1 MSYIAMVVDAS
12 YPNDIRVRK
21 EAESLVNSGNKVVVI
36 CPRKKNDDKTEKI
49 NGVNVFRIGT
59 NYSNSKKGL
68 HDIFESIFNINL
80 LFFFGIKKAMKQYSI
95 EYLHIHDLPLAGT
108 GYLFK
113 SKVKKVILDM
123 HENYPEALK
132 TWFLW
137 KKNPIIKLKNFIFMN
152 PTLWSYKERKYCEKY
167 DTIICVVEEM
177 KQKLITNFNIN
188 PNKLVVISNFEKKE
202 FASNFLNSVA
212 QNIINPK
219 DFSITYVGGFGPHR
233 GIDTVI
239 KAMPQIVAKIPN
251 ATLFLIG
258 KGSFAVETKLKEIT
272 REYKVENNVKFVG
285 YRPFNEVSTIMQESN
300 INIIPHKSN
309 EHTDNTIP
317 HKLFQI
323 MMSKSLLLVSSCKPL
338 KRIVEKYDCGVVFK
352 ADDVNDFTDK
362 VVMIHQKD
370 NLLNYKKDNA
380 FDAVMNQ
387 GENWEEESLKL
398 HSLYTHI

>member
-1 MSYIAMVVDAS
+1 
-12 YPNDIRVRK
+12 
-21 EAESLVNSGNKVVVI
+21 
-36 CPRKKNDDKTEKI
+36 
-49 NGVNVFRIGT
+49 
-59 NYSNSKKGL
+59 
-68 HDIFESIFNINL
+68 
-80 LFFFGIKKAMKQYSI
+80 MK
-95 EYLHIHDLPLAGT
+95 
-108 GYLFK
+108 
-113 SKVKKVILDM
+113 
-123 HENYPEALK
+123 
-132 TWFLW
+132 
-137 KKNPIIKLKNFIFMN
+137 
-152 PTLWSYKERKYCEKY
+152 
-167 DTIICVVEEM
+167 
-177 KQKLITNFNIN
+177 
-188 PNKLVVISNFEKKE
+188 
-202 FASNFLNSVA
+202 
-212 QNIINPK
+212 
-219 DFSITYVGGFGPHR
+219 
-233 GIDTVI
+233 
-239 KAMPQIVAKIPN
+239 
-251 ATLFLIG
+251 
-258 KGSFAVETKLKEIT
+258 TKLKEIT